1 MEMKRNAKKKKTHKT
16 NSEMCEHEKPFSS
29 FSFFLFC
36 VFFFFDRFFFFFFLH
51 SHSLLPHAQS
61 SSSQQQEQQ
70 QQQQQRQQTLSKMS
84 EEKNEFIAGAEATAT
99 EVTQVREEE
108 EDGMERLKRTGCA
121 RLRFA
126 RNETAPIRNPLYGYG
141 PLPRTDDERLQ
152 TPLDVVRM
160 GAALHPES
168 PLFGTRDASAPGHPY
183 VFRSY
188 RESLRRIYALASGI
202 RATFGI
208 RPGDRIGVFSRTRE
222 EFHVLLFV
230 CGVLRCVVVPIYE
243 SIGPNAVSY
252 IIRHSGVRVIF
263 AADDKL
269 ELLQQCLDALDA
281 RCATPT
287 PSPSLSR
294 STSSTSMDP
303 NGGCGGNVAAA
314 TAQVQV
320 TTTTGTTSGNATA
333 TTTYSSPSPSPEK
346 EEAMKAR
353 AVRAALREVTHA
365 EEEGADGEGAWA
377 RPAVVTL
384 DGARPGLAQWTLADV
399 LAAGADAPEPRAET
413 LATADDVHVIMYT
426 SGTTGVPKGVMLT
439 HGATLGSG
447 MAIAQKIPKS
457 WKNVQLT
464 VLSFMPLAHVFGL
477 AIDYT
482 VLRTFGCIGFYSGD
496 IRNIVSDIQALQPTA
511 LGGVPRVYQRI
522 YDAVMAE
529 VKKQNVMKRF
539 AFNMAYMQK
548 LWWLRAGQR
557 TPYTDPMFFGAIR
570 DKLGGRLKIL
580 VSGGAALPSHVME
593 WFRVVVCDYFL
604 EGYGSTETCAIA
616 LSTDEDPSVVVNAGQ
631 YAPFFTA
638 EVKLVSVPEMNYLVT
653 DDPPRGELCVR
664 TTTMMLGYYK
674 DRAKT
679 DEVIDADGWLHTGDV
694 ALLQPNNRVR
704 IIDRMRAMFKLSQG
718 EYLSAEYIEQVLA
731 NSPAIRQAYVCGNST
746 ENFPIAVV
754 VPDAAYFQEWATLH
768 GLEDKAGDLP
778 ALCREPAVVELVRAE
793 VRRVSKESKLKGY
806 EFVKNV
812 HLFPANFEDCDDFMT
827 PSLKLKRHVLRHY
840 FQDVLDQ
847 LYKEGPTF

>member
-1 MEMKRNAKKKKTHKT
+1 MSSDECIDSRAVA
-16 NSEMCEHEKPFSS
+16 SECE
-29 FSFFLFC
+29 
-36 VFFFFDRFFFFFFLH
+36 VAAR
-51 SHSLLPHAQS
+51 
-61 SSSQQQEQQ
+61 
-70 QQQQQRQQTLSKMS
+70 T
-84 EEKNEFIAGAEATAT
+84 
-99 EVTQVREEE
+99 E
-108 EDGMERLKRTGCA
+108 EDGMEKLKRTGCA

-160 GAALHPES
+160 GAQLHPES
-168 PLFGTRDASAPGHPY
+168 PLFGTRDAGAPGHPY

-188 RESLRRIYALASGI
+188 RASLQRIYEVASGI

-243 SIGPNAVSY
+243 SIGPNAVAY

-269 ELLQQCLDALDA
+269 ELLQQCLDTLDA

-294 STSSTSMDP
+294 TTSSTSVDQLAP
-303 NGGCGGNVAAA
+303 S
-314 TAQVQV
+314 Q
-320 TTTTGTTSGNATA
+320 
-333 TTTYSSPSPSPEK
+333 SPSPSPERD
-346 EEAMKAR
+346 EAAKAR
-353 AVRAALREVTHA
+353 AVRAALRAVSSGNGSGSST
-365 EEEGADGEGAWA
+365 GDGKDGEGGEGEETDEWT
-377 RPAVVTL
+377 RPTVVTL
-384 DGARPGLAQWTLADV
+384 DGARPGLAQWTLAAV
-399 LAAGADAPEPRAET
+399 QAAGAGAAEPAAGS

-529 VKKQNVMKRF
+529 VNKQNVMKRF

-557 TPYTDPMFFGAIR
+557 TPYTDPMFFGTIR

-616 LSTDEDPSVVVNAGQ
+616 LSTDEDPSIVVNAGQ

-674 DRAKT
+674 DKAKT

-718 EYLSAEYIEQVLA
+718 EYLSAEYIEQVLS

-768 GLEDKAGDLP
+768 GLEDKAGDMP
-778 ALCREPAVVELVRAE
+778 ALCREPAVVELVRTE

-812 HLFPANFEDCDDFMT
+812 HLFPVNFEECDDFMT
-827 PSLKLKRHVLRHY
+827 PSLKLKRHVLRRY

>member
-1 MEMKRNAKKKKTHKT
+1 
-16 NSEMCEHEKPFSS
+16 
-29 FSFFLFC
+29 
-36 VFFFFDRFFFFFFLH
+36 
-51 SHSLLPHAQS
+51 
-61 SSSQQQEQQ
+61 
-70 QQQQQRQQTLSKMS
+70 MS
-84 EEKNEFIAGAEATAT
+84 DECIDCNTVAAPAGADG
-99 EVTQVREEE
+99 
-108 EDGMERLKRTGCA
+108 EDEMEKLKRTGCA

-160 GAALHPES
+160 GAQLHPES
-168 PLFGTRDASAPGHPY
+168 PLFGTRDAAAPGHPY

-188 RESLRRIYALASGI
+188 RASLQRIYEVAAGI

-269 ELLQQCLDALDA
+269 ELLQRCLDTLDA
-281 RCATPT
+281 RSAATPT

-294 STSSTSMDP
+294 TTSSTSVDQP
-303 NGGCGGNVAAA
+303 S
-314 TAQVQV
+314 Q
-320 TTTTGTTSGNATA
+320 
-333 TTTYSSPSPSPEK
+333 SPSPSPERD
-346 EEAMKAR
+346 EAAKAR
-353 AVRAALREVTHA
+353 AVRAALREVTRPSSSA
-365 EEEGADGEGAWA
+365 SGSASEAGEAAGSATTGSSSEDEWT
-377 RPAVVTL
+377 RPGVVTL
-384 DGARPGLAQWTLADV
+384 DGARPGLAQWTLAEV
-399 LAAGADAPEPRAET
+399 QAAGVGAPEPAAGS

-522 YDAVMAE
+522 HDAVMAE
-529 VKKQNVMKRF
+529 VSKQNVMKRF

-616 LSTDEDPSVVVNAGQ
+616 LSTDEDPSTVVNAGQ

-674 DRAKT
+674 DKAKT

-768 GLEDKAGDLP
+768 GLEDKAGDMP

-793 VRRVSKESKLKGY
+793 VRRVSRESKLKGY
-806 EFVKNV
+806 ELVKNI
-812 HLFPANFEDCDDFMT
+812 HLFPLPFEECDDFMT
-827 PSLKLKRHVLRHY
+827 PSLKLKRHVLRRY

>member
-1 MEMKRNAKKKKTHKT
+1 MEK
-16 NSEMCEHEKPFSS
+16 
-29 FSFFLFC
+29 
-36 VFFFFDRFFFFFFLH
+36 
-51 SHSLLPHAQS
+51 
-61 SSSQQQEQQ
+61 
-70 QQQQQRQQTLSKMS
+70 
-84 EEKNEFIAGAEATAT
+84 
-99 EVTQVREEE
+99 
-108 EDGMERLKRTGCA
+108 LKRTGCA
-121 RLRFA
+121 RLRLKQ
-126 RNETAPIRNPLYGYG
+126 NETAPIRNPLYGYG
-141 PLPRTDDERLQ
+141 PLPRTDDPRLQ

-160 GAALHPES
+160 GAKLYPDS
-168 PLFGTRDASAPGHPY
+168 PLFGTRDPAAPGHPY

-188 RESLRRIYALASGI
+188 KDSLKKIYDIAKGVREL
-202 RATFGI
+202 FDI

-222 EFHVLLFV
+222 EFHLLLFI

-269 ELLQQCLDALDA
+269 NLLKQCLDMLDA
-281 RCATPT
+281 RCSPNRPSSPAPLSSSGDGVPLSPSSSPT
-287 PSPSLSR
+287 PER
-294 STSSTSMDP
+294 
-303 NGGCGGNVAAA
+303 V
-314 TAQVQV
+314 
-320 TTTTGTTSGNATA
+320 
-333 TTTYSSPSPSPEK
+333 
-346 EEAMKAR
+346 EEAAKAR
-353 AVRAALREVTHA
+353 AVKEALRAVTNK
-365 EEEGADGEGAWA
+365 ADGEEDGEGCWT
-377 RPAVVTL
+377 RPSVVTL
-384 DGARPGLAQWTLADV
+384 DKEVPSFAQCTLEDVEKTGAELPDPDPATF
-399 LAAGADAPEPRAET
+399 
-413 LATADDVHVIMYT
+413 ATADDVHVIMYT

-447 MAIAQKIPKS
+447 MAISQKIPAS
-457 WKNVQLT
+457 WKNVQLC

-522 YDAVMAE
+522 YEAVMAE
-529 VKKQNVMKRF
+529 VNKQNVMKRF

-557 TPYTDPMFFGAIR
+557 TPYTDPMFFGTIR
-570 DKLGGRLKIL
+570 DKLGGKLKIL

-674 DRAKT
+674 DKAKT
-679 DEVIDADGWLHTGDV
+679 DEVIDEDGWLHTGDV

-718 EYLSAEYIEQVLA
+718 EYLSAEYIEQVIS
-731 NSPAIRQAYVCGNST
+731 NSPALRQAYVCGNST
-746 ENFPIAVV
+746 ENFPVAVV

-768 GLEDKAGDLP
+768 GLEDKANDLA
-778 ALCREPAVVELVRAE
+778 ALCKEPAVIDLVRSE
-793 VRRVSKESKLKGY
+793 VRRMSKESKLKGY

-812 HLFPANFEDCDDFMT
+812 YIFPSNFEDCDDFMT
-827 PSLKLKRHVLRHY
+827 PSLKLKRHVLRKY
-840 FQDVLDQ
+840 FADAIEN

>member
-1 MEMKRNAKKKKTHKT
+1 MDSTAANGPREGGAAADDEMEK
-16 NSEMCEHEKPFSS
+16 
-29 FSFFLFC
+29 
-36 VFFFFDRFFFFFFLH
+36 
-51 SHSLLPHAQS
+51 
-61 SSSQQQEQQ
+61 
-70 QQQQQRQQTLSKMS
+70 
-84 EEKNEFIAGAEATAT
+84 
-99 EVTQVREEE
+99 
-108 EDGMERLKRTGCA
+108 LKRTGGQRA
-121 RLRFA
+121 WPTRT
-126 RNETAPIRNPLYGYG
+126 ETAPIRNPLYGYG
-141 PLPRTDDERLQ
+141 PLPITDDPLLQ

-160 GAALHPES
+160 GAQLHPDS
-168 PLFGTRDASAPGHPY
+168 PLFGTRDMAARGQPY
-183 VFRSY
+183 VYRSY
-188 RESLRRIYALASGI
+188 RDSLRLIYDVAQGI
-202 RATFGI
+202 RARFGV
-208 RPGDRIGVFSRTRE
+208 RPGERIGVFSRTRE

-269 ELLQQCLDALDA
+269 ELLKQCLDTLDA
-281 RCATPT
+281 RCAAL
-287 PSPSLSR
+287 SPSISR
-294 STSSTSMDP
+294 TSSAYSCAGSESP
-303 NGGCGGNVAAA
+303 PPH
-314 TAQVQV
+314 
-320 TTTTGTTSGNATA
+320 A
-333 TTTYSSPSPSPEK
+333 TTPNPER
-346 EEAMKAR
+346 EEAARQAR
-353 AVRAALREVTHA
+353 AVREALRQVVGCAHTAAAAAAGAGTEG
-365 EEEGADGEGAWA
+365 EEAGARGGGEESEPWQ

-384 DGARPGLAQWTLADV
+384 DGARQGLAQCTLEEV
-399 LAAGADAPEPRAET
+399 RLSGAGQPEPDT
-413 LATADDVHVIMYT
+413 ATFAKADDVHVIMYT
-426 SGTTGVPKGVMLT
+426 SGTTGVPKGVVLT

-447 MAIAQKIPKS
+447 MAISQKIPES

-496 IRNIVSDIQALQPTA
+496 SRNIVSDIQALQPTA

-522 YDAVMAE
+522 YEAVMAE
-529 VKKQNVMKRF
+529 VNKQNVMKRF

-570 DKLGGRLKIL
+570 DKLGGKLKIL

-616 LSTDEDPSVVVNAGQ
+616 LSTDEDPNVVVNAGQ
-631 YAPFFTA
+631 YAPYFTS
-638 EVKLVSVPEMNYLVT
+638 EVKLVSVPDMNYLVT

-718 EYLSAEYIEQVLA
+718 EYLSAEYIEQVIA

-746 ENFPIAVV
+746 ENFPVAVV
-754 VPDAAYFQEWATLH
+754 VPDSAYFQEWATLH
-768 GLEDKAGDLP
+768 GLEDKAGDLA
-778 ALCREPAVVELVRAE
+778 ALCREPAVVDLVRAE
-793 VRRVSKESKLKGY
+793 VRRMSKESKLKGY
-806 EFVKNV
+806 EFVRNV
-812 HLFPANFEDCDDFMT
+812 HLFERCFEDCDDFVT
-827 PSLKLKRHVLRHY
+827 PSLKLRRHVLRKY
-840 FQDVLDQ
+840 FQDTIEE
-847 LYKEGPTF
+847 LYKQGPTF